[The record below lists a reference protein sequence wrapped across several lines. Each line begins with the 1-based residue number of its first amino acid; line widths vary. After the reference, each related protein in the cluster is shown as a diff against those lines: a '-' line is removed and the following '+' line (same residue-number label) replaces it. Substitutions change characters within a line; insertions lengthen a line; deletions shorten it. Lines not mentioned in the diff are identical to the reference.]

1 MNICHLITNSTDI
14 MSTLAVSTTMGYIN
28 WDFVFLTVIEIR
40 YFLLVCNLYEVKY
53 YHILIL
59 YIRYL
64 KVAQQLVRMGRVQ
77 NFMFILGRVGSGWV
91 TLVVGRVGS
100 RNLDPRPTLHFCG
113 FIIYHHPL
121 QTQNTFST
129 NPSHHRSSPTGLHS
143 RTRNCSTVLF
153 SFFNCLFEWM
163 IDWLI
168 DWLMIHTYG
177 CCCLKIWLQNDFCTK
192 ISVLNYE

>member
-77 NFMFILGRVGSGWV
+77 NFMFILGRVGSG
-91 TLVVGRVGS
+91 RVGS
-100 RNLDPRPTLHFCG
+100 L
-113 FIIYHHPL
+113 
-121 QTQNTFST
+121 
-129 NPSHHRSSPTGLHS
+129 
-143 RTRNCSTVLF
+143 
-153 SFFNCLFEWM
+153 
-163 IDWLI
+163 
-168 DWLMIHTYG
+168 
-177 CCCLKIWLQNDFCTK
+177 
-192 ISVLNYE
+192 